1 MAFKFSEELKIMPK
15 KYSSKNRKPPEI
27 FGIPANVKDIDFE
40 FDPEI
45 LLKAMLADKKNRN
58 GNIVLIL
65 ASDIGK
71 SYVARNIN
79 HNSVEQFLNNIYN

>member
-1 MAFKFSEELKIMPK
+1 
-15 KYSSKNRKPPEI
+15 
-27 FGIPANVKDIDFE
+27 
-40 FDPEI
+40 
-45 LLKAMLADKKNRN
+45 MLADKKNRN

-79 HNSVEQFLNNIYN
+79 HHSVEQFLNNIYN